1 MKFAGINPVAY
12 EEYIEAYDFK
22 LCQRASDGSYYGT
35 SDSNQ
40 CRIGTEANSA
50 DKEVSRSD
58 VTGGLDL
65 SDRKLNAAEPLL
77 NKLNDEE
84 FARVTNVA
92 VDMIQPV
99 EPKCGMYTEAEGQAI
114 IANSDRMLK
123 MADNPRSVLDKEAR
137 PVSDAELEATY
148 AIMSTKA
155 KQHLMPSDVVKRMK
169 GADPDFDKEATSKAL
184 LKKWMEQDGK
194 DTYTGRKLKFFET
207 ELEHIQPIAV
217 LGQKKAD
224 KLENF
229 TWIDRNVNQVKSNR
243 SMQNFIDNT
252 KGYSSA
258 EMKARRAESEGK
270 AAAKGGFRASA
281 AADAAK
287 AANQAEQLI
296 KSYGPSNVKYL
307 TRAMGYSDMTSGRDQ
322 VGRARGKNLF
332 GNVQTPGSG
341 KRGERIENTLI
352 RGEGKWS
359 ASDKKK
365 AQSLIAQHANRI
377 KNGDNKATSLNALQ
391 KELEKLG

>member
-12 EEYIEAYDFK
+12 EEFIEAYDFK
-22 LCQRASDGSYYGT
+22 VCQRDDGSYYGT
-35 SDSNQ
+35 ADSNK
-40 CRIGTEANSA
+40 CVIGTETG
-50 DKEVSRSD
+50 KEVSRSEATD
-58 VTGGLDL
+58 KLGL
-65 SDRKLNAAEPLL
+65 SDRQRNAAEPKL
-77 NKLNDEE
+77 NALNDEE
-84 FARVTNVA
+84 FARVTNMA
-92 VDMIQPV
+92 VDMLDRDIP
-99 EPKCGMYTEAEGQAI
+99 PKCGMYSEAEGQAV
-114 IANSDRMLK
+114 IANSDKLLK
-123 MADNPRSVLDKEAR
+123 MAENPKEVLSKDAK
-137 PVSDAELEATY
+137 PVSEAELDAAY
-148 AIMSTKA
+148 AIMGSKA
-155 KQHLMPSDVVKRMK
+155 KQHLLPGDVAKRMA
-169 GADPDFDKEATSKAL
+169 GSDPDFDREATSKAL

-194 DTYTGRKLKFFET
+194 DAYTGRKLKFWET

-224 KLENF
+224 KLDNF
-229 TWIDRNVNQVKSNR
+229 TWIDRNLNQVKSNR

-258 EMKARRAESEGK
+258 EMKARRSESEAR

-287 AANQAEQLI
+287 VKNQAEQLI

-307 TRAMGYSDMTSGRDQ
+307 TRALGYTDITSSRDQ

-365 AQSLIAQHANRI
+365 AQQLIAQHANRI
-377 KNGDNKATSLNALQ
+377 KNGENKNSSLNALQ